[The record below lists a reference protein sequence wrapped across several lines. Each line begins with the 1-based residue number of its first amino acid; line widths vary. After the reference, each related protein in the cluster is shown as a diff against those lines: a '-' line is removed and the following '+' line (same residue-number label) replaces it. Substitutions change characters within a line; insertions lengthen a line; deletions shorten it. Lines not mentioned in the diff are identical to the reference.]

1 MAETKIVGYKN
12 IFGFVLPDWV
22 DEDTIRLI
30 VTFLLSAVTM
40 LFVLIFV
47 IWPKFSEVAAL
58 RATLKTGQESLNSLK
73 NSKVGFDSLNEKIP
87 EDLQNSVLSAI
98 PQTYSPENAVFL
110 LRKISSETPG
120 LSIVSYKL
128 PSGVLYEA
136 AGAKS
141 TKDTSGDMVNFVS
154 YPIRLTITAPI
165 ESLLSFINKIESS
178 LPLGVVSDLGM
189 QEITKLASSASSKS
203 VQMAL
208 EVRFYQSVLK
218 QVDIAKIKPISDEDL
233 ALVKRISGYS
243 KITTNGGSIEV
254 APVSNSVGGSTSLFG
269 F

>member
-30 VTFLLSAVTM
+30 VTFLLSSVTM

-47 IWPKFSEVAAL
+47 IWPKFSEVESL
-58 RATLKTGQESLNSLK
+58 KATLKTNQESLKSLK

-87 EDLQNSVLSAI
+87 EELQNSVLSAI

-120 LSIVSYKL
+120 VSIVSYKL
-128 PSGVLYEA
+128 PSGVLFEA
-136 AGAKS
+136 NGAKA
-141 TKDTSGDMVNFVS
+141 TKDSSGEMVNFIS
-154 YPIRLTITAPI
+154 YPIRLTVTAPI
-165 ESLLSFINKIESS
+165 ESLLLFINKIENS
-178 LPLGVVSDLGM
+178 LPFGVVSDLGM
-189 QEITKLASSASSKS
+189 QEISKLASSATSKS
-203 VQMAL
+203 VQMEL
-208 EVRFYQSVLK
+208 EVKFYQSVLK
-218 QVDIAKIKPISDEDL
+218 QVDISKINPITNDDL
-233 ALVKRISGYS
+233 SLVKRISGFS
-243 KITTNGGSIEV
+243 KISNGGMSEV
-254 APVSNSVGGSTSLFG
+254 TPVSNEVGSTSGLFG